1 LVRRA
6 RVFLSVA
13 QELLE
18 RSEYDLAVFNAEQA
32 VQLRLKALLYRLWG
46 IIPRSHSIRWLLGLL
61 RDSLLRA
68 GLGEAAEKVDEFVRS
83 NRSLLAALEDAYTL
97 TKYGHLEYDYELA
110 SRLLALS
117 ENLWRLLEEVEKLA
131 IDLGETGSG
140 ET

>member
-1 LVRRA
+1 MVRRA

-18 RSEYDLAVFNAEQA
+18 RNEYDLAVFNAEQA

-46 IIPRSHSIRWLLGLL
+46 IIPRSYSIRWLLGLL

-97 TKYGHLEYDYELA
+97 TRYGHLEYDYELA